1 VVADPSSL
9 EGINRAAS
17 AGGIGLRSL
26 VDTSSTSNVGS
37 SNKCVVDTNVLSV
50 TVANSFD
57 YSNATAAISILHPG
71 VTTKS
76 CTSLLGDIVSG
87 TLERQEFGI

>member
-1 VVADPSSL
+1 
-9 EGINRAAS
+9 
-17 AGGIGLRSL
+17 LRSL

-57 YSNATAAISILHPG
+57 YSNTIAAISILHPG
-71 VTTKS
+71 VATKS
-76 CTSLLGDIVSG
+76 CTSLLRDIVGG
-87 TLERQEFGI
+87 TLESEKSSI